1 MDIPAMAT
9 AMSQAQ
15 LMTQVNVA
23 VLANSLSS
31 IETMGNSMVKMMEQ
45 SVTPNLGGNI
55 DITV

>member
-23 VLANSLSS
+23 ILANSLSS
-31 IETMGNSMVKMMEQ
+31 IETMGNNMVKMMEQ
-45 SVTPNLGGNI
+45 SVCPNLGGNI